1 MMNYQFIKMTQQQ
14 GVAYI
19 QLVDDATQNEWHAP
33 FIQEL
38 RDVAIYL
45 RDATDI
51 KVVVVGSTADDFSI
65 GTRLPA
71 KLEDDIPQQ
80 FQTVCLATEALEL
93 WAKLP
98 YPIIMAIHGQC
109 TSLAF
114 SFACLADIRII
125 ADDVQFAVPELAYG
139 LVPAGGITQRLPRLI
154 GKGAAMHVLLGQS
167 TVSAEEAMSLGLATL
182 QVTREELWDTACAE
196 ALRLSELST
205 LSLQYTKECLY
216 RGSEL
221 PFEQGLRLELDVY
234 LLLQTS
240 RDRMEGVQAFLEKRK
255 PQFIGE

>member
-1 MMNYQFIKMTQQQ
+1 MTYQFINIVQQQ

-19 QLVDDATQNEWHAP
+19 QLVDRATQNEWHAP

-38 RDVAIYL
+38 RDVAVYL

-51 KVVVVGSTADDFSI
+51 KVVVVGSSANEFSI
-65 GTRLPA
+65 GSSLPA
-71 KLEDDIPQQ
+71 ILEEDVPQQ
-80 FQTVCLATEALEL
+80 YQTVCLATEALEL

-114 SFACLADIRII
+114 SFACIADIRII
-125 ADDVQFAVPELAYG
+125 AQDVQFAVPELAYG

-154 GKGAAMHVLLGQS
+154 GKGAAMNVLLGQS
-167 TVSAEEAMSLGLATL
+167 TVTAEEAMALGLATI
-182 QVTREELWDTACAE
+182 QVTRDELWEAACAE
-196 ALRLSELST
+196 GLRLSELST

-255 PQFIGE
+255 PHFIGE

>member
-1 MMNYQFIKMTQQQ
+1 MNYHYFKMTQQQ
-14 GVAYI
+14 GIAYI
-19 QLVDDATQNEWHAP
+19 QLVDEATQNEWHAP

-38 RDVAIYL
+38 RDIAVYL
-45 RDATDI
+45 RDATDV
-51 KVVVVGSTADDFSI
+51 KVVVVGSSANEFSI
-65 GTRLPA
+65 GSSLPTMQ
-71 KLEDDIPQQ
+71 EEDIPTQY
-80 FQTVCLATEALEL
+80 QTVSLATEAIEQ

-114 SFACLADIRII
+114 SFACIADIRLI
-125 ADDVQFAVPELAYG
+125 AEDVQFAVPELAHG

-154 GKGAAMHVLLGQS
+154 GKGAAMAVLLGQS
-167 TVSAEEAMSLGLATL
+167 TVTAEDAMALGLATTKT
-182 QVTREELWDTACAE
+182 TREELWELACEE

-221 PFEQGLRLELDVY
+221 PFDQGLRLELDVY

-240 RDRMEGVQAFLEKRK
+240 RDRMEGVEAFLQKRK
-255 PQFIGE
+255 PHFIGE

>member
-1 MMNYQFIKMTQQQ
+1 MTYQFINIAKQQ

-19 QLVDDATQNEWHAP
+19 QLIDSKTQNEWHAP

-51 KVVVVGSTADDFSI
+51 KVVVVGSSADEFSI
-65 GTRLPA
+65 GSRLPA
-71 KLEDDIPQQ
+71 IVEEDVPQQ
-80 FQTVCLATEALEL
+80 YQTVCLATEALEL

-114 SFACLADIRII
+114 SFACIADIRII
-125 ADDVQFAVPELAYG
+125 AEDVQFAVPELAYG

-154 GKGAAMHVLLGQS
+154 GKGAAMSVLLGQS
-167 TVSAEEAMSLGLATL
+167 TVTAEEAMALGLATT
-182 QVTREELWDTACAE
+182 QVTREELWQSACAE
-196 ALRLSELST
+196 GLRLSELST

-255 PQFIGE
+255 PHFIGE

>member
-1 MMNYQFIKMTQQQ
+1 MNYQFINITQQQ
-14 GVAYI
+14 GIAYI
-19 QLVDDATQNEWHAP
+19 QLVDSKTQNEWHAP

-38 RDVAIYL
+38 RDIAIYL
-45 RDATDI
+45 RDATNI
-51 KVVVVGSTADDFSI
+51 KVVVVGSSADEFSI
-65 GTRLPA
+65 GNRLPA
-71 KLEDDIPQQ
+71 ISEEGVPQQ
-80 FQTVCLATEALEL
+80 YQTVSLATDVLEL

-114 SFACLADIRII
+114 SFACIADIRII
-125 ADDVQFAVPELAYG
+125 AEDVQFAVPELAYG

-154 GKGAAMHVLLGQS
+154 GKGAAMNVLLGQS
-167 TVSAEEAMSLGLATL
+167 TVDAQEAIVLGLATT
-182 QVTREELWDTACAE
+182 QVPREELWQTACTE
-196 ALRLSELST
+196 GLRLSELST

-240 RDRMEGVQAFLEKRK
+240 RDRMEGVEAFLEKRK
-255 PQFIGE
+255 PHFIGE

>member
-1 MMNYQFIKMTQQQ
+1 MNYQFINITQQQ
-14 GVAYI
+14 GIAYI
-19 QLVDDATQNEWHAP
+19 QLVDSKTQNEWHAP

-38 RDVAIYL
+38 RDIAIYL
-45 RDATDI
+45 RDATNI
-51 KVVVVGSTADDFSI
+51 KVVVVGSSADEFSI
-65 GTRLPA
+65 GSRLPA
-71 KLEDDIPQQ
+71 IFEEDVPQQ
-80 FQTVCLATEALEL
+80 YQTVSLATDVLEL

-114 SFACLADIRII
+114 SFACIADIRII

-154 GKGAAMHVLLGQS
+154 GKGAAMNVLLGQS
-167 TVSAEEAMSLGLATL
+167 TVYAQEAMALGLATI
-182 QVTREELWDTACAE
+182 QVPREELWKTACTE
-196 ALRLSELST
+196 GLRLSELST

-240 RDRMEGVQAFLEKRK
+240 RDRMEGVEAFLEKRK

>member
-1 MMNYQFIKMTQQQ
+1 MNYHYFKLVQQQ
-14 GVAYI
+14 GIAYI
-19 QLVDDATQNEWHAP
+19 QLVDETTQNEWHAP

-38 RDVAIYL
+38 RDIAEYL

-51 KVVVVGSTADDFSI
+51 KVVVVGASTDEFSI
-65 GTRLPA
+65 GSSLPTMQ
-71 KLEDDIPQQ
+71 DNDIPTQY
-80 FQTVCLATEALEL
+80 QTVTLATEAIEQ

-114 SFACLADIRII
+114 SFACIADIRLI
-125 ADDVQFAVPELAYG
+125 ADDVQFAAPELAHG

-154 GKGAAMHVLLGQS
+154 GKGAAMAVLLGQS
-167 TVSAEEAMSLGLATL
+167 MITAEDAMALGLATKKT
-182 QVTREELWDTACAE
+182 TRKNLWDAACEE
-196 ALRLSELST
+196 ALRLSELSA

-221 PFEQGLRLELDVY
+221 PFDQGLRLELDIY

-240 RDRMEGVQAFLEKRK
+240 RDRMEGVEAFLQKRK
-255 PQFIGE
+255 PHFIGE

>member
-1 MMNYQFIKMTQQQ
+1 MTYQFINIAKQQ

-19 QLVDDATQNEWHAP
+19 QLIDSKTQNEWHAP

-51 KVVVVGSTADDFSI
+51 KVVVVGSSADEFSI
-65 GTRLPA
+65 GSRLPA
-71 KLEDDIPQQ
+71 IVEEDVPQQ
-80 FQTVCLATEALEL
+80 YQTVCLATEALEL

-114 SFACLADIRII
+114 SFACIADIRII
-125 ADDVQFAVPELAYG
+125 AEDVQLAVPELAYG

-154 GKGAAMHVLLGQS
+154 GKGAAMNVLLGQS
-167 TVSAEEAMSLGLATL
+167 TVTAEEAMALGLATI
-182 QVTREELWDTACAE
+182 QVTREELWQSACAE
-196 ALRLSELST
+196 GLRLSELST

-255 PQFIGE
+255 PYFIGE

>member
-1 MMNYQFIKMTQQQ
+1 MNYQFIKITQQL

-19 QLVDDATQNEWHAP
+19 QLEDRATQNEWHAP

-38 RDVAIYL
+38 RDLAIYL
-45 RDATDI
+45 RDSTDV
-51 KVVVVGSTADDFSI
+51 KVVVVGSSANEFSI
-65 GTRLPA
+65 GSSLPTI
-71 KLEDDIPQQ
+71 LEEEIPEQY
-80 FQTVCLATEALEL
+80 QTVSLATEAIEL

-114 SFACLADIRII
+114 SFACIADIRII
-125 ADDVQFAVPELAYG
+125 ADNVQFSVPELAYG

-154 GKGAAMHVLLGQS
+154 GKGAAMAVLLGQT
-167 TVSAEEAMSLGLATL
+167 TVTAEDAMTLGLATKKTT
-182 QVTREELWDTACAE
+182 QGELWDTAFEE
-196 ALRLSELST
+196 AQRLSELST

-221 PFEQGLRLELDVY
+221 PFDQGLRLELDVY

-240 RDRMEGVQAFLEKRK
+240 RDRMEGVEAFLQKRK
-255 PQFIGE
+255 PHFIGE

>member
-1 MMNYQFIKMTQQQ
+1 MNYQFINITQQQ
-14 GVAYI
+14 GIAYI
-19 QLVDDATQNEWHAP
+19 QLVDSKTQNEWHAP

-38 RDVAIYL
+38 RDIAIYL
-45 RDATDI
+45 RDATNI
-51 KVVVVGSTADDFSI
+51 KVVVVGSSADEFSI
-65 GTRLPA
+65 GSRLPA
-71 KLEDDIPQQ
+71 ISEEDVPQQ
-80 FQTVCLATEALEL
+80 YQTVSLATDVLEL

-114 SFACLADIRII
+114 SFACIADIRII
-125 ADDVQFAVPELAYG
+125 AEDVQFAVPELAYG

-154 GKGAAMHVLLGQS
+154 GKGAAMNVLLGQS
-167 TVSAEEAMSLGLATL
+167 TVDAQEAIALGLATT
-182 QVTREELWDTACAE
+182 QVPREELWQTACTE
-196 ALRLSELST
+196 GLRLSELST

-240 RDRMEGVQAFLEKRK
+240 RDRMEGVEAFLEKRK
-255 PQFIGE
+255 PHFIGE